1 MLVQCLEYWVTKWKK
16 LSHVKQVVYYVFLEK
31 LFWITWD
38 IWNYLSLYSIWYFLW
53 NLQNLFFSVN
63 FRTTLAIY
71 FFILLCAITL
81 RLLCADV
88 ELNPGRKNKSCY
100 NFSLYHLNLN
110 GITAVNFSK
119 ILPFEIFYAQYKSSM
134 MGLSETYLDT
144 RFPDDNPRVHLP
156 CCNLTRAD
164 NRYNTKRGGAC
175 VYFKVFL
182 DVCSVTYSYLKK
194 CLLLGVFI
202 QNKKSYVASL

>member
-1 MLVQCLEYWVTKWKK
+1 M
-16 LSHVKQVVYYVFLEK
+16 
-31 LFWITWD
+31 
-38 IWNYLSLYSIWYFLW
+38 YSIWYFLW

-100 NFSLYHLNLN
+100 NFSLYHLNFN

-175 VYFKVFL
+175 VYFREFL

-194 CLLLGVFI
+194 CLLLGFFI